1 MAIEHSQR
9 AIKQPINKQKY
20 KLDDEID
27 HYKKDEHIQHLL
39 KVNQNLRNLQGN
51 NNAMLLKSI

>member
-39 KVNQNLRNLQGN
+39 KVNQNLRKLQGN
-51 NNAMLLKSI
+51 NNAML